1 MKCKIVRKQ
10 NVNRFEASLTKIQKQ
25 ESKHFVTLKRD
36 CKKKARLGIRY
47 LAHLLKIAHFKE
59 RP

>member
-36 CKKKARLGIRY
+36 YKKKARLGIRPIY
-47 LAHLLKIAHFKE
+47 ISLSSIFKKE
-59 RP
+59 RL

>member
-25 ESKHFVTLKRD
+25 ESKHFVTLNERLQEKSKREVA
-36 CKKKARLGIRY
+36 K
-47 LAHLLKIAHFKE
+47 
-59 RP
+59 